1 MGESGAPAVTVVVPV
16 RNRRA
21 MLRQLLDGLRAQTF
35 DDFEVVVVDD
45 HSDDGSD
52 EEVEKAAA
60 DGAPARLVRNPG
72 QGAVAA
78 RTTGVTASESEYLA
92 FIDSDC
98 VPAPGWLSAGV
109 SALADGADVV
119 TGLTK
124 PMRPVGPLE
133 RSIAAGE
140 EGLFPTCNVFYRR
153 AAFDAAGG
161 FDADAARRHGFA
173 VGRRMTR
180 LGGGEDVLLGWRVRR
195 AGTAAFA
202 PDAVVEHQV
211 LAPDL
216 GESFRRAA
224 MLHGFPGLVREI
236 PELRDTP
243 VFHRRVFLGRRSR
256 VPVFA
261 FLVAAVSRRPRP
273 AAVALL
279 WWAGAR
285 AREIRRGP
293 GSRSRKLAAVPVEMA
308 LDVVGAAALV
318 AGSAR
323 TRTLVL

>member
-1 MGESGAPAVTVVVPV
+1 MAVTVVVPV

-35 DDFEVVVVDD
+35 DDYEVVVVDD

-52 EEVEKAAA
+52 EEAEKAAA
-60 DGAPARLVRNPG
+60 DGAPVRLVRNPG
-72 QGAVAA
+72 RGAVAA
-78 RTTGVTASESEYLA
+78 RMTGVTASESEYLA

-98 VPAPGWLSAGV
+98 VPAAGWLSAGV
-109 SALADGADVV
+109 SALANGADVV
-119 TGLTK
+119 TGLTR
-124 PMRPVGPLE
+124 PMRPVAPLE

-153 AAFDAAGG
+153 TAFDAEGG

-202 PDAVVEHQV
+202 ADAIVEHQV
-211 LAPDL
+211 FAPDL
-216 GESFRRAA
+216 AESFRRAA
-224 MLHGFPGLVREI
+224 MLHGFAGLVREI

-243 VFHRRVFLGRRSR
+243 VFRHRVFLGQRSR
-256 VPVFA
+256 VPVYA
-261 FLVAAVSRRPRP
+261 AAVAVVSRRPRLAAA
-273 AAVALL
+273 AAV
-279 WWAGAR
+279 WWMGAR
-285 AREIRRGP
+285 ARELRRCP
-293 GSRSRKLAAVPVEMA
+293 GSRSRKLAAVPAEMA
-308 LDVVGAAALV
+308 LDAVGAVALLV
-318 AGSAR
+318 GSAR